1 LADKLAEKLSAK
13 FDEVEEVDERMNLE
27 MAPEEMM
34 MGMEDGMEMFSR
46 ELRELCKKNGTKC
59 CSIS

>member
-1 LADKLAEKLSAK
+1 MAEKLSAK

-27 MAPEEMM
+27 MAPEEEKM
-34 MGMEDGMEMFSR
+34 MGMEDGMEMFGR
-46 ELRELCKKNGTKC
+46 ELRELCKKNGIKC